1 MKNEEY
7 KKYIEKHAA
16 DPNQAGFDFQ
26 FFAFLYLLLDIDKGE
41 VIKYESDDD
50 ILIVR
55 TDGTYVLIQVKH
67 GIYTKSGNVPKLSEH
82 DIDFW
87 KTLDNWVNLISMSK
101 DDNYILDRKF
111 EILTNKGVDSKNELI
126 QLIRQYENKKIDIL
140 VILQKF
146 DCIKNGTTNNIIID
160 CINKIINLDFV
171 KQKQFFERISINQQV
186 DIIQDIKDRLKYKKN
201 VPENKIN
208 TVFSNL
214 INEFKISHFHSTIK
228 REKTILE
235 ADQIYK
241 KIRNIINP
249 IFDRKLGFD
258 RSIDIDLPTNIVEQT
273 FIKQLLDIERVYI
286 DEADELKGFYLKKI
300 ESENILC
307 EEQLQCNISETQL
320 NNIENEAIDFWS
332 VKHDISSLKIKRKL
346 RREESVDEDEYNEAA
361 NNCFNEILVK
371 EFELLDLPLSNGYFF
386 SLSDKP
392 KIGWR
397 YDWEEKY
404 KGKR

>member
-332 VKHDISSLKIKRKL
+332 VKHDISS
-346 RREESVDEDEYNEAA
+346 
-361 NNCFNEILVK
+361 
-371 EFELLDLPLSNGYFF
+371 
-386 SLSDKP
+386 
-392 KIGWR
+392 
-397 YDWEEKY
+397 
-404 KGKR
+404 